1 MPVPDLDLLLD
12 AIRSQASRL
21 VSEVRFRAVGT
32 VQHVGDGVATLSG
45 LAGARTEDVVLFPT
59 GVRGLILTLDHD
71 HIDAI
76 LLGSD
81 KGIRGGDL
89 VVNTDERLRVPVGRE
104 LLGRIVDPL
113 GKPLDSLGPLE
124 DLEEQYLEG
133 EIPDIVIRAPVNE
146 PLQTG
151 LKIVDALIP
160 IGRGQRELILGDRQT
175 GKTSLAVDAILNQR
189 DTDVACVYVA
199 IGQKKSSTL
208 SVIETLRSGGAM
220 PYTCVVASS
229 PDDPPALRYLAPMAG
244 CAIAEQIMREGRDV
258 LVVYDDLSRHAEA
271 YREISLLLRR
281 PPGRE
286 AYPGDIFYLHARLLE
301 RACKLNAEA
310 GGGSLTAL
318 PIVETLRGNI
328 AAYIPTNLISITDG
342 QIVLDTELFNRGVK
356 PAVNTGVSV
365 SRVGGAAQTSA
376 MRAVAARLRLELA
389 QAQEVAQFAR
399 LGADVDEATR
409 RQIARGERV
418 QAALVQPAGR
428 PMSLAGQVFTL
439 LAATEGH
446 LDAIPLDDVPSFVGD
461 LLDHIDTEMPEV
473 GAQLNGTGVLADDAR
488 TRVSELMQAYSLEWL
503 ERRQNDENGDGDRR
517 PR

>member
-1 MPVPDLDLLLD
+1 MAAPSLSWLLD
-12 AIRSQASRL
+12 AVRAQAGRM
-21 VSEVRFRAVGT
+21 VSEPRFRAVGT

-45 LAGARTEDVVLFPT
+45 LAGAHTEDVVVFPT

-89 VVNTDERLRVPVGRE
+89 VVNTEERLRVPVGRQ

-113 GKPLDSLGPLE
+113 GKPLDGHGPLV
-124 DLEEQYLEG
+124 DVEEQYLEG
-133 EIPDIVIRAPVNE
+133 DIPDIVARAPVNE
-146 PLQTG
+146 SLHTG

-175 GKTSLAVDAILNQR
+175 GKTALAVDAILSQR
-189 DTDVACVYVA
+189 ETDVACVYVA
-199 IGQKKSSTL
+199 TGQKKSTTMG
-208 SVIETLRSGGAM
+208 VIETLRKGGAL

-229 PDDPPALRYLAPMAG
+229 PDDPPALRYLAPMTG
-244 CAIAEQIMREGRDV
+244 CTIAEKIMHQGRDL

-301 RACKLNAEA
+301 RACKLNAES

-342 QIVLDTELFNRGVK
+342 QIVMDTELFNRGVK
-356 PAVNTGVSV
+356 PAVNTGTSV
-365 SRVGGAAQTSA
+365 SRVGGAAQTAA
-376 MRAVAARLRLELA
+376 MRAVAANLRLELA
-389 QAQEVAQFAR
+389 QAQEVAHFAR
-399 LGADVDEATR
+399 MGADVDETTR
-409 RQIARGERV
+409 QQIARGERV

-428 PMSLAGQVFTL
+428 PMSVAGQVFTL

-446 LDAIPLDDVPSFVGD
+446 LDAISLDDVPAYLD
-461 LLDHIDTEMPEV
+461 ELLDHLDTEIPTV
-473 GAQLNGTGVLADDAR
+473 SAQLNDVGVLTPDAR
-488 TRVSELMQAYSLEWL
+488 KRISEIIGAYSLKWL
-503 ERRQNDENGDGDRR
+503 GWRQGHEDGHGDR
-517 PR
+517 